1 MNHLLANKEKHQI
14 IFFILVMWSS
24 SEVTMQLTL
33 VTMAS
38 AVEYLREL
46 NKAAEVDIENSK
58 PLKWY
63 LRSTE
68 LVFKQVKSTS

>member
-1 MNHLLANKEKHQI
+1 MTLA
-14 IFFILVMWSS
+14 MSS
-24 SEVTMQLTL
+24 SE
-33 VTMAS
+33 AS

-46 NKAAEVDIENSK
+46 NKIAEVEIEISK

-68 LVFKQVKSTS
+68 LVFKQVTTNVKVSQRTNSFLLGMCLLFRIRP